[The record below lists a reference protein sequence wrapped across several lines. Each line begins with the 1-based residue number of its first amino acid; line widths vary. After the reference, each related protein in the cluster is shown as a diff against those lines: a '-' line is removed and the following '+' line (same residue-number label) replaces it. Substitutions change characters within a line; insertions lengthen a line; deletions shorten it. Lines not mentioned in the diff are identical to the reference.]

1 MIARIWRGVIRATDL
16 DPYVTYIQ
24 NTGIKEYKQTPG
36 NQGAWM
42 LTRLDGDKAEII
54 TLSFWD
60 SYASIEGFAGPD
72 LEKAVY
78 YPEDDHYLLD
88 RPEKVLHY
96 EIT

>member
-16 DPYVTYIQ
+16 DPYVAYIQ
-24 NTGIKEYKQTPG
+24 DTGIKEYKQTPG

-42 LTRLDGDKAEII
+42 LTRIDDDRAEII

-60 SYASIEGFAGPD
+60 SYAAIEGFAGPD
-72 LEKAVY
+72 IERAVY

-88 RPEKVLHY
+88 RPDKVLHY
-96 EIT
+96 EIA